1 MKRGNVIDTGF
12 RSRGILYALLVSVVG
27 ILLLP
32 NTGRAA
38 SALDSVRVVPNPYNV
53 SARIHGPRSN
63 LQAYERVM
71 FTNLPVPVVGNPT
84 KIKIYSMTLDLVAEL
99 THRSQDNQYF
109 WDGRN
114 SDNQYVV
121 SGVYYYVIE
130 HPDHKPSLG
139 KLVIIR

>member
-1 MKRGNVIDTGF
+1 MKRGNVIETGF
-12 RSRGILYALLVSVVG
+12 GLRGIVIALFVSAVG
-27 ILLLP
+27 VLLLP
-32 NTGRAA
+32 SFGRAA

-53 SARIHGPRSN
+53 SSRIHGPRSN
-63 LQAYERVM
+63 LAAYERIM
-71 FTNLPVPVVGNPT
+71 FTNLPRPVEGNPT
-84 KIKIYSMTLDLVAEL
+84 KIKIYSMTLDLVAEI
-99 THRSQDNQYF
+99 THRSQDNQRF